1 MRAQGNRMSR
11 AVNVLIQLGLA
22 AILLFSFG
30 AAAYDPGVND
40 DGDENLGIAV
50 VLSAEAKKP
59 AADRQRTRAAAV
71 ASPAISNDA
80 LKRPSLFLT
89 ESSRLA
95 LPNASSV

>member
-1 MRAQGNRMSR
+1 MPRT
-11 AVNVLIQLGLA
+11 VNVLIQLGLA

-40 DGDENLGIAV
+40 DGDENLGMAV
-50 VLSAEAKKP
+50 VLSADAKKP
-59 AADRQRTRAAAV
+59 AADRQRTRVAAV
-71 ASPAISNDA
+71 ASPATDAA

-95 LPNASSV
+95 LPNASNVPIPLRT